1 MCLLF
6 AGFVPGTTAVR
17 KTHQIPV
24 DSLVDYLQKEL
35 GLHQG
40 GSEKKNLHLIDCF
53 EHCMIMSLENCFI
66 CTCWVNINYQ
76 VSLKNLHN
84 HLIITVLQEYILSCS
99 YSCKIL

>member
-17 KTHQIPV
+17 KAHQIPV

-40 GSEKKNLHLIDCF
+40 GNKKSTVHFFLF

-66 CTCWVNINYQ
+66 CLVIN
-76 VSLKNLHN
+76 LRNLFN
-84 HLIITVLQEYILSCS
+84 HLIITTSQENASVIQYYCVFSTPL
-99 YSCKIL
+99 LT